1 MNDIGDGTHIG
12 SLSDKLSI
20 LSDHRVERTKRHS
33 LTNIMVIAICAVV
46 CGADSWVDIEEFG
59 KAKREWLSGFLDLS
73 NGIPSHDTFGR
84 FFAMLDSESFE
95 RFFSEWVMSVS
106 ELTTGQVIAIDGKTV
121 RRSHDSFIGRD
132 AIHMV
137 SAWATANHV
146 SLGQLRVDGHSNEIE
161 AIPRLLEVLDVSGCI
176 VTIDAM
182 GCQSAIADEIVER
195 GADYVLALKAN
206 QPRLHESVS
215 EAFTHWRGSE
225 FNAMEHDFFQTVEK
239 AHGRIETRS
248 CWSVYD
254 TDYIGALNIGGKWKG
269 LSSIAM
275 VESRRVCDGV
285 ESSAVRFYISSL
297 SGRARHILSASRMH
311 WGVENS
317 LHWVLDVAFGEDDS
331 RVRVGNAAENL
342 SVLRRMALNM
352 LKSESSAKV
361 GVAAKRK
368 KAGWDTDY
376 LIRVLTQ

>member
-1 MNDIGDGTHIG
+1 MNDIRDGSHIG
-12 SLSDKLSI
+12 DLSDKLSI

-146 SLGQLRVDGHSNEIE
+146 SLGQLRACPGVG
-161 AIPRLLEVLDVSGCI
+161 
-176 VTIDAM
+176 
-182 GCQSAIADEIVER
+182 R
-195 GADYVLALKAN
+195 GWTDT
-206 QPRLHESVS
+206 P
-215 EAFTHWRGSE
+215 
-225 FNAMEHDFFQTVEK
+225 
-239 AHGRIETRS
+239 TR
-248 CWSVYD
+248 
-254 TDYIGALNIGGKWKG
+254 
-269 LSSIAM
+269 
-275 VESRRVCDGV
+275 
-285 ESSAVRFYISSL
+285 
-297 SGRARHILSASRMH
+297 
-311 WGVENS
+311 
-317 LHWVLDVAFGEDDS
+317 
-331 RVRVGNAAENL
+331 
-342 SVLRRMALNM
+342 
-352 LKSESSAKV
+352 
-361 GVAAKRK
+361 
-368 KAGWDTDY
+368 
-376 LIRVLTQ
+376 

>member
-1 MNDIGDGTHIG
+1 MNDIGDGSHIG
-12 SLSDKLSI
+12 DLSDKLSI

-59 KAKREWLSGFLDLS
+59 KAKREWRSGFLDLS

-95 RFFSEWVMSVS
+95 RSFCEWVVSVS

-161 AIPRLLEVLDVSGCI
+161 AIPRLLEILDVSGCI

-182 GCQSAIADEIVER
+182 GCQSAITDEIVER

-225 FNAMEHDFFQTVEK
+225 FSATEHDFFQTVEK

-248 CWSVYD
+248 CWSVCD
-254 TDYIGALNIGGKWKG
+254 TDYIGALDAGGKWMG
-269 LSSIAM
+269 LT
-275 VESRRVCDGV
+275 R
-285 ESSAVRFYISSL
+285 
-297 SGRARHILSASRMH
+297 
-311 WGVENS
+311 
-317 LHWVLDVAFGEDDS
+317 
-331 RVRVGNAAENL
+331 
-342 SVLRRMALNM
+342 
-352 LKSESSAKV
+352 
-361 GVAAKRK
+361 
-368 KAGWDTDY
+368 
-376 LIRVLTQ
+376 

>member
-1 MNDIGDGTHIG
+1 MNDIGDSTHIG
-12 SLSDKLSI
+12 DLADKLSI

-59 KAKREWLSGFLDLS
+59 KAKIEWLRGFLDLS

-95 RFFSEWVMSVS
+95 RFFSEWVVSVS

-146 SLGQLRVDGHSNEIE
+146 SLGQLRVDGRSNEIE

-225 FNAMEHDFFQTVEK
+225 FSAMEHDFFQTVEK

-248 CWSVYD
+248 CWSVSD
-254 TDYIGALNIGGKWKG
+254 ADYIDALDAGGKWTG

-275 VESRRVCDGV
+275 VESRRVSDGV
-285 ESSAVRFYISSL
+285 ESSMVRFYISSL
-297 SGRARHILSASRMH
+297 SGHARHILSASRMH

-352 LKSESSAKV
+352 LKSERSVKV

-376 LIRVLTQ
+376 LIRVLSQ

>member
-1 MNDIGDGTHIG
+1 MNDIGDGSHIG
-12 SLSDKLSI
+12 DLSDKLSI
-20 LSDHRVERTKRHS
+20 LSDHRVERTRRHS

-46 CGADSWVDIEEFG
+46 CGADYWVDIEEFG
-59 KAKREWLSGFLDLS
+59 KAKREWLSRFLDLS
-73 NGIPSHDTFGR
+73 NAIPSHDTFGR

-95 RFFSEWVMSVS
+95 RFFSEWVVSVS

-161 AIPRLLEVLDVSGCI
+161 AIPRLLEILDVSGCI

-182 GCQSAIADEIVER
+182 GCQSAITDEIVER

-225 FNAMEHDFFQTVEK
+225 FSAMEHDFYQTVEK

-248 CWSVYD
+248 CWSVSD
-254 TDYIGALNIGGKWKG
+254 TDYIGALDTEGKWKG
-269 LSSIAM
+269 LNSIAM
-275 VESRRVCDGV
+275 VEARSVCDGV
-285 ESSAVRFYISSL
+285 EYSAVRFNISSL
-297 SGRARHILSASRMH
+297 SDHARHILSASRMH

-317 LHWVLDVAFGEDDS
+317 LHWVLDVAFREDDS

-352 LKSESSAKV
+352 LKSENSAKV

>member
-1 MNDIGDGTHIG
+1 MGNTHTTPLI
-12 SLSDKLSI
+12 SI
-20 LSDHRVERTKRHS
+20 FSTLDDPRVDRTRRHS
-33 LTNIMVIAICAVV
+33 LMDIVTIAICAVV
-46 CGADSWVDIEEFG
+46 CGADSWVDIEQFG
-59 KAKREWLSGFLDLS
+59 KSKREWLNEFLDLP

-84 FFAMLDSESFE
+84 VFSALDADQFQSCFI
-95 RFFSEWVMSVS
+95 EWVRLVS
-106 ELTTGQVIAIDGKTV
+106 EITEGQIVAIDGKTV

-146 SLGQLRVDGHSNEIE
+146 SLGQLRVDGRSNEIK

-182 GCQSAIADEIVER
+182 GCQSAIANEIVER
-195 GADYVLALKAN
+195 NADYVLALKAN

-215 EAFTHWRGSE
+215 EAFTHWWRNDFS
-225 FNAMEHDFFQTVEK
+225 AMEHDFFQTVEK

-248 CWSVYD
+248 CWSVSN
-254 TDYIGALNIGGKWKG
+254 TDYIDALDAEGKWTG
-269 LSSIAM
+269 LNSIAM
-275 VESRRVCDGV
+275 VESRRVLDGV

-297 SGRARHILSASRMH
+297 SGHARHILNASRMH

-317 LHWVLDVAFGEDDS
+317 LHWVLDVAFREDDS
-331 RVRVGNAAENL
+331 RVRMGNAAENL

-352 LKSESSAKV
+352 LKSESSVKV

-368 KAGWDTDY
+368 KAGWDHDY
-376 LIRVLTQ
+376 LLRVLSQ

>member
-1 MNDIGDGTHIG
+1 MSYIRDGTHIG
-12 SLSDKLSI
+12 GLADKLSI

-95 RFFSEWVMSVS
+95 RFFSEWVVSVS

-137 SAWATANHV
+137 SAWATTNHV

-215 EAFTHWRGSE
+215 EAFTHWRASE
-225 FNAMEHDFFQTVEK
+225 FSAMEHDFFQTVEK

-248 CWSVYD
+248 CWSVSN
-254 TDYIGALNIGGKWKG
+254 TDYIDALDAGGKWTG

-275 VESRRVCDGV
+275 VESRRVSGGD

-297 SGRARHILSASRMH
+297 SGHARHILSASRMH

-317 LHWVLDVAFGEDDS
+317 LHWVLDVAFREDDS

-368 KAGWDTDY
+368 KAGWDEDY